1 MYKITSVDQVWV
13 GEWDDSNGYQSPS
26 EALQCPLFWK
36 LYLFKLISQI
46 KETKDQDLISLKTKI
61 LVDTLNHSDYQ
72 STKESLTNF
81 YNHLYPLLPDADN
94 LIAVFPDKVFDF
106 CLENQAQLFG

>member
-13 GEWDDSNGYQSPS
+13 GEDDQWLSITFRGITVS
-26 EALQCPLFWK
+26 AFWK

-46 KETKDQDLISLKTKI
+46 KETKDQDLISLKTKF

-72 STKESLTNF
+72 ST
-81 YNHLYPLLPDADN
+81 A
-94 LIAVFPDKVFDF
+94 
-106 CLENQAQLFG
+106 